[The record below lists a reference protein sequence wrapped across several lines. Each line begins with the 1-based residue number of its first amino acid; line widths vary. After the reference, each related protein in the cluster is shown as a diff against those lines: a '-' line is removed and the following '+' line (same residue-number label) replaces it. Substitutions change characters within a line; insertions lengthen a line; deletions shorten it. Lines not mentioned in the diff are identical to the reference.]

1 MKEVIVVRVLGVFS
15 SSEGKR
21 GLRGRA
27 TYGLCSAVSFCLY
40 LDLEFGRRLKFTKM
54 GFSNHTKMGL

>member
-1 MKEVIVVRVLGVFS
+1 MKEVIESL
-15 SSEGKR
+15 R

-40 LDLEFGRRLKFTKM
+40 LDLEFGRRLNFTKM